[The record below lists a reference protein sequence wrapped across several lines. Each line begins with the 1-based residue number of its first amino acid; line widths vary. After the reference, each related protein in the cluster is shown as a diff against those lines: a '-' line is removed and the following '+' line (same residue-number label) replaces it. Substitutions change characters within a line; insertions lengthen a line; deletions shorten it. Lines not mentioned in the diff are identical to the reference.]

1 MNVTNKIE
9 ILNDHRLKANRG
21 FTLMELMV
29 AVAIVGILATMA
41 MPSFYISRQRSEV
54 AEVLRKADTIRED
67 ISDYYNIN
75 LSFPSDNHE
84 AGVPEPDLLIGNKFS
99 RIEIEDGA
107 IHITL
112 GNKISTPLRGKI
124 LSLRPAIVS
133 GSPKSPIAW
142 LCGADSP
149 VSGMEA
155 IGENKTDLD
164 DAIVPRS
171 CDK

>member
-1 MNVTNKIE
+1 MYITKNIA
-9 ILNDHRLKANRG
+9 ILNDHRVKANRG

-29 AVAIVGILATMA
+29 AVAIIGILATMA

-54 AEVLRKADTIRED
+54 AEVIRKSDTIRED
-67 ISDYYNIN
+67 ITDYYNIN
-75 LSFPSDNHE
+75 LSFPSDNNE
-84 AGVPEPDLLIGNKFS
+84 AGIPDPDLLIGNKFTS
-99 RIEIEDGA
+99 MKIEDGA

-112 GNKISTPLRGKI
+112 GNKISKPLRGKI

-133 GSPKSPIAW
+133 GSPNSPIAW

-164 DAIVPRS
+164 DAIVPGS

>member
-1 MNVTNKIE
+1 MNVINKIE
-9 ILNDHRLKANRG
+9 VLHDHRLTANRG

-29 AVAIVGILATMA
+29 AVAIVAILATMA

-54 AEVLRKADTIRED
+54 AGVLRQADTIRGD
-67 ISDYYNIN
+67 ITDYYNIK
-75 LSFPSDNHE
+75 LSFPSDNNE
-84 AGVPEPDLLIGNKFS
+84 ADIPDAELLIGNKFTS
-99 RIEIEDGA
+99 MEIEDGA

-112 GNKISTPLRGKI
+112 GNKISQPLRGKI

-133 GSPKSPIAW
+133 GSPKSPISW
-142 LCGADSP
+142 LCGAESP

-155 IGENKTDLD
+155 IGDNKTDLD